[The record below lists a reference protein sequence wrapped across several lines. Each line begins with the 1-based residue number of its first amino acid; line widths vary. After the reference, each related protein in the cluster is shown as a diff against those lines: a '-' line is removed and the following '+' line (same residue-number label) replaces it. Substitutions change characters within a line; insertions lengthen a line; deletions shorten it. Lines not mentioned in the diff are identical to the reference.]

1 MKRIMKGIAGAVLA
15 VVVSA
20 PVFTSCYDDTE
31 LWDAVEGLDDRV
43 TKLEADLTAQADAMS
58 TLLKDGST
66 VAKCEKQADGSY
78 LITLSD
84 GTSFKALPQG
94 TDFSSL
100 MTYVE
105 IGGSRYWA
113 VYGPTGEAEVLLDAD
128 GKNIPVSVKVDVTVK
143 DGRYYLVVNGIEYE
157 TCYDVEDIVQVF
169 ESCTP
174 HTDASGKVYALTF
187 SFGEGLDVTVS
198 VDGYN
203 GVLFKIENASSMT
216 LVTDYYVPY
225 GTTQTFLIDKEGVI
239 EYAPIAPAGWKVVE
253 REDKQSGNTYL
264 DITAPSRTLVASGA
278 AFASGDLKAVAIV
291 EGGDATIT
299 KLTLSAD
306 PFRTLDISATRL
318 AVEPYTGVTKYVY
331 GVVAEE
337 DYDEDEVL
345 AKIEDL
351 LVHGGDVPEGYA
363 VAEKAV
369 NVLVGEIL
377 STGLNPEK
385 RYVLF
390 IIPALYDMD
399 AESVYYIDPD
409 MLVTYDFG
417 AILTSI
423 SEPVPSLFDADV
435 VVEVIGTDKMWAGT
449 ALKTDD
455 LFTNII
461 YSIQNGILDPVTES
475 LTYSGK
481 ASAFPTVEANE
492 GVEFTPGTAYV
503 TWFVPFDPEKTE
515 YTEDDI
521 IYKEFK
527 TLSIA
532 QGGSLDVVA
541 GEAEVTSSSITFP
554 LSAEGAEMIYYAYLT
569 EDEGG
574 RLAATE
580 GMDEYKFELLQ
591 ESESCTI
598 VKADEAVATVS
609 GLIPESTMWLY
620 AVAVDADGKYGK
632 VTCVSATLEKVKF
645 NSLTVSYTNVE
656 IGSDEIE
663 YEISV
668 SGGTPVRYIYWIGTL
683 NDPFWVKCGKTRGN
697 AEKYMA
703 INPDDEAIA
712 RVMRANGDVS
722 ADGKIK
728 ITGLRLEE
736 DYIMMVLAQDESG
749 LFSKGAYKK
758 VTTLAADL
766 GEVRTEGSDLWN
778 TARSSIVLDW
788 IEESFES
795 AASQGLMAQYA
806 FNFSCP
812 QDYTAY
818 VMCASDTYFEDAGL
832 VKMSQIMI
840 EIENFASRKYDD
852 GRTPME
858 NGVPLNEPDYYKDGE
873 LRQGQM
879 MNVYS
884 YYVHGLPS
892 LGFATY
898 FAPDSHGEGN
908 CIYWDEELGQDVN
921 YQRALD
927 HIAEHCTLAPY
938 ERRADAFGLSG
949 QEKADWAQALLEAYL
964 PYYENAEPIVLVND
978 GSPLTI
984 RNPYGTGVND
994 KGVVP
999 DRVIV
1004 MLKDR
1009 QGNYFEPMM
1018 FEVPDYFTK

>member
-1 MKRIMKGIAGAVLA
+1 MKNLFRQIAKALFCL
-15 VVVSA
+15 VVVSPA
-20 PVFTSCYDDTE
+20 LTSCYDDSE
-31 LWDAVEGLDDRV
+31 LWGAVDELTDRV
-43 TKLEADLTAQADAMS
+43 TKLEADLKAQADAMS
-58 TLLKDGST
+58 SLLSDGST
-66 VAKCEKQADGSY
+66 IAKCEKQADGSY
-78 LITLSD
+78 VVTLSD
-84 GTSFKALPQG
+84 GAKFKVLPAG
-94 TDFSSL
+94 TDFSAL

-105 IGGSRYWA
+105 VGGSKYWA
-113 VYGPTGEAEVLLDAD
+113 VYGPTGEVETLKDAE

-143 DGRYYLVVNGIEYE
+143 DGKYFLVINGVEYE
-157 TCYDVEDIVQVF
+157 TGYDVEDLVQVY

-174 HTDASGKVYALTF
+174 HTDASGNVYALTF

-198 VDGYN
+198 VDGYK
-203 GVLFKIENASSMT
+203 GVLFKLENASSVA
-216 LVTDYYVPY
+216 LVSDYFVPY
-225 GTTQTFLIDKEGVI
+225 GKTQTFLIDKEGVI
-239 EYAPIAPAGWKVVE
+239 EYAPIAPSGWKVVE
-253 REDKQSGNTYL
+253 RADKQSGNTYL
-264 DITAPSRTLVASGA
+264 DITAPSRELVATGA
-278 AFASGDLKAVAIV
+278 AFAGGDLKAVAIV

-299 KLTLSAD
+299 KLTLSAE
-306 PFRTLDISATRL
+306 PFRTLDMSSTRL
-318 AVEPYTGVTKYVY
+318 VAEPYTGVSKYVY
-331 GVVAEE
+331 GIVPE
-337 DYDEDEVL
+337 DDFDKDAVL
-345 AKIEDL
+345 ANVEDM
-351 LVHGGDVPEGYA
+351 VVSGSEAPAGYA
-363 VAEKAV
+363 VAETAV
-369 NVLVGEIL
+369 NLSMTEIFGGDL
-377 STGLNPEK
+377 DPEK
-385 RYVLF
+385 RYVF
-390 IIPALYDMD
+390 FVIPALYDLE
-399 AESVYYIDPD
+399 AESVYYLDPE
-409 MLVTYDFG
+409 MLVTYGFG
-417 AILTSI
+417 AILAKI
-423 SEPVPSLFDADV
+423 SEPVPSLFDAEIA
-435 VVEVIGTDKMWAGT
+435 VEVVGTDKMWAGT
-449 ALKTDD
+449 SVKTDD
-455 LFTNII
+455 LFTNIT
-461 YSIQNGILDPVTES
+461 YSITNGIQEPVSVS
-475 LTYSGK
+475 LAYSGK
-481 ASAFPTVEANE
+481 ASEFPTAEANAN
-492 GVEFTPGTAYV
+492 VDFTPGTTYV
-503 TWFVPFDPEKTE
+503 TWLVPFDPEKTE
-515 YTEDDI
+515 YTADDI
-521 IYKEFK
+521 VYKEFA
-527 TLSIA
+527 THPVA
-532 QGGSLDVVA
+532 QGGALNVTAGDPVVTA
-541 GEAEVTSSSITFP
+541 STITFP

-580 GMDEYKFELLQ
+580 GMDEYKFELIQ
-591 ESESCTI
+591 ESEGCTI
-598 VKADEAVATVS
+598 VKADEVEASVS

-620 AVAVDADGKYGK
+620 AAAVDADGKYGK

-663 YEISV
+663 YEIAV
-668 SGGTPVRYIYWIGTL
+668 TGGTPVRYIYWIGTL

-703 INPDDEAIA
+703 INPEDEAITK
-712 RVMRANGDVS
+712 VMRANGDIS

-778 TARSSIVLDW
+778 TAKSTVVLDW

-858 NGVPLNEPDYYKDGE
+858 NGVPLNEPDYYKDGV

-879 MNVYS
+879 MNVYN

-908 CIYWDEELGQDVN
+908 CIYWDEDLGQDVN
-921 YQRALD
+921 YQRALNN
-927 HIAEHCTLAPY
+927 IAEHCTLAPY
-938 ERRADAFGLSG
+938 ERRAEAFGLSG

-964 PYYENAEPIVLVND
+964 PYYENAEPILLIND

>member
-1 MKRIMKGIAGAVLA
+1 MKNLFRQIAKALFCL
-15 VVVSA
+15 VVVSPA
-20 PVFTSCYDDTE
+20 LTSCYDDSE
-31 LWDAVEGLDDRV
+31 LWGAVDELTDRV
-43 TKLEADLTAQADAMS
+43 TKLEADLKAQADAMS
-58 TLLKDGST
+58 SLLSDGST
-66 VAKCEKQADGSY
+66 IAKCEKQADGSY
-78 LITLSD
+78 VVTLSD
-84 GTSFKALPQG
+84 GAKFKVLPAG
-94 TDFSSL
+94 TDFSAL

-105 IGGSRYWA
+105 VGGSKYWA
-113 VYGPTGEAEVLLDAD
+113 VYGPTGEVETLKDAE

-143 DGRYYLVVNGIEYE
+143 DGKYFLVINGVEYE
-157 TCYDVEDIVQVF
+157 TGYDVEDLVQVY

-174 HTDASGKVYALTF
+174 HTDASGNVYALTF
-187 SFGEGLDVTVS
+187 SFGDGLDVTVS
-198 VDGYN
+198 VDGYK
-203 GVLFKIENASSMT
+203 GVLFKLENAGSVA
-216 LVTDYYVPY
+216 LVSDYFVPY
-225 GTTQTFLIDKEGVI
+225 GKTQTFLIDKEGVI
-239 EYAPIAPAGWKVVE
+239 EYAPIAPSGWKVVE
-253 REDKQSGNTYL
+253 RADKQSGSTYL
-264 DITAPSRTLVASGA
+264 DITAPSRELVATGA
-278 AFASGDLKAVAIV
+278 AFAGGDLKAVAIV

-299 KLTLSAD
+299 KLTLSAE
-306 PFRTLDISATRL
+306 PFRTLDMSSTRL
-318 AVEPYTGVTKYVY
+318 VAEPYTGVSKYVY
-331 GVVAEE
+331 GIVPE
-337 DYDEDEVL
+337 DDFDKDAVL
-345 AKIEDL
+345 ANVEDM
-351 LVHGGDVPEGYA
+351 VVSGSEAPAGYA
-363 VAEKAV
+363 VAETAV
-369 NVLVGEIL
+369 NLSMSEIFGGDL
-377 STGLNPEK
+377 DPEK
-385 RYVLF
+385 RYTFFV
-390 IIPALYDMD
+390 IPALYDLE
-399 AESVYYIDPD
+399 AESVYYLDPE
-409 MLVTYDFG
+409 MLVTYSFG
-417 AILTSI
+417 AILAKI
-423 SEPVPSLFDADV
+423 SEPVPSLFDAEIA
-435 VVEVIGTDKMWAGT
+435 VEVVGTDKMWAGT
-449 ALKTDD
+449 SVKTDD
-455 LFTNII
+455 LFTNIA
-461 YSIQNGILDPVTES
+461 YSITNGIQEPVSVS
-475 LTYSGK
+475 LAYSGK
-481 ASAFPTVEANE
+481 ASEFPTAEANAN
-492 GVEFTPGTAYV
+492 VDFTPGTAYV
-503 TWFVPFDPEKTE
+503 TWLVPFDPEKTE
-515 YTEDDI
+515 YTADDI
-521 IYKEFK
+521 VYKEF
-527 TLSIA
+527 TTHPVA
-532 QGGSLDVVA
+532 QGGALNVTAGDPVVTA
-541 GEAEVTSSSITFP
+541 SAITFP

-574 RLAATE
+574 RLAVTE
-580 GMDEYKFELLQ
+580 GMDEYKFQLIQ
-591 ESESCTI
+591 ESERCAV
-598 VKADEAVATVS
+598 VKADEVEASVS

-620 AVAVDADGKYGK
+620 AAAVDADGKYGK

-663 YEISV
+663 YEIAV
-668 SGGTPVRYIYWIGTL
+668 TGGTPVRYIYWIGTL

-703 INPDDEAIA
+703 INPEDEAITK
-712 RVMRANGDVS
+712 VMRANGDIS

-778 TARSSIVLDW
+778 TAKSTVVLDW

-858 NGVPLNEPDYYKDGE
+858 NGVPLNEPDYYKDGV

-908 CIYWDEELGQDVN
+908 CIYWDEDLGQDVN
-921 YQRALD
+921 YQRALNN
-927 HIAEHCTLAPY
+927 IAEHCTLAPY
-938 ERRADAFGLSG
+938 ERRAEAFGLSG

-964 PYYENAEPIVLVND
+964 PYYENAEPILLIND

>member
-1 MKRIMKGIAGAVLA
+1 MKNLFRQIAKALLCLVF
-15 VVVSA
+15 VSPA
-20 PVFTSCYDDTE
+20 LTSCYDDSE
-31 LWDAVEGLDDRV
+31 LWGAVDELTDRV
-43 TKLEADLTAQADAMS
+43 TKLEADLKAQADAMS
-58 TLLKDGST
+58 SLLSDGST
-66 VAKCEKQADGSY
+66 IAKCEKQADGSY
-78 LITLSD
+78 VVTLSD
-84 GTSFKALPQG
+84 GAKFKVLPAG
-94 TDFSSL
+94 TDFSAL

-105 IGGSRYWA
+105 VGGSKYWA
-113 VYGPTGEAEVLLDAD
+113 VYGPTGEVETLKDAE

-143 DGRYYLVVNGIEYE
+143 DGKYFLVINGVEYE
-157 TCYDVEDIVQVF
+157 TGYDVEDLVQVY

-174 HTDASGKVYALTF
+174 HTDASGNVYALTF
-187 SFGEGLDVTVS
+187 SFGDGLDVTVS
-198 VDGYN
+198 VDGYK
-203 GVLFKIENASSMT
+203 GVLFKLENAGSVA
-216 LVTDYYVPY
+216 LVSDYFVPY
-225 GTTQTFLIDKEGVI
+225 GKTQTFLIDKEGVI
-239 EYAPIAPAGWKVVE
+239 EYAPIAPSGWKVVE
-253 REDKQSGNTYL
+253 RADKQSGNTYL
-264 DITAPSRTLVASGA
+264 DITAPSRELVATGA
-278 AFASGDLKAVAIV
+278 AFAGGDLKAVAIV

-299 KLTLSAD
+299 KLTLSAE
-306 PFRTLDISATRL
+306 PFRTLDMSSTRL
-318 AVEPYTGVTKYVY
+318 VAEPYTGVSKYVY
-331 GVVAEE
+331 GIVPE
-337 DYDEDEVL
+337 DDFDKDAVL
-345 AKIEDL
+345 ANVEDM
-351 LVHGGDVPEGYA
+351 VVSGSEAPAGYA
-363 VAEKAV
+363 VAETAV
-369 NVLVGEIL
+369 NLSMSEIFGGDL
-377 STGLNPEK
+377 DPEK
-385 RYVLF
+385 RYTFFV
-390 IIPALYDMD
+390 IPALYDLE
-399 AESVYYIDPD
+399 AESVYYLDPE
-409 MLVTYDFG
+409 MLVTYSFG
-417 AILTSI
+417 AILAKI
-423 SEPVPSLFDADV
+423 SEPVPSLYDAEIA
-435 VVEVIGTDKMWAGT
+435 VEVVGTDKMWAGT
-449 ALKTDD
+449 SVKTDD
-455 LFTNII
+455 LFTNIA
-461 YSIQNGILDPVTES
+461 YSITNGIQEPVSVS
-475 LTYSGK
+475 LAYSGK
-481 ASAFPTVEANE
+481 ASEFPTAEANAN
-492 GVEFTPGTAYV
+492 VDFTPGTAYV
-503 TWFVPFDPEKTE
+503 TWLVPFDPEKTE
-515 YTEDDI
+515 YTADDI
-521 IYKEFK
+521 VYKEF
-527 TLSIA
+527 TTHPVA
-532 QGGSLDVVA
+532 QGGALNVTAGDPVVTA
-541 GEAEVTSSSITFP
+541 SAITFP

-574 RLAATE
+574 RLAVTE
-580 GMDEYKFELLQ
+580 GMDEYKFQLIQ
-591 ESESCTI
+591 ESERCAV
-598 VKADEAVATVS
+598 VKADEVEASVS

-620 AVAVDADGKYGK
+620 AAAVDADGKYGK

-663 YEISV
+663 YEIAV
-668 SGGTPVRYIYWIGTL
+668 TGGTPVRYIYWIGTL

-703 INPDDEAIA
+703 INPEDEAITK
-712 RVMRANGDVS
+712 VMRANGDIS

-778 TARSSIVLDW
+778 TAKSTVVLDW

-858 NGVPLNEPDYYKDGE
+858 NGVPLNEPDYYKDGV

-908 CIYWDEELGQDVN
+908 CIYWDEDLGQDVN
-921 YQRALD
+921 YQRALNN
-927 HIAEHCTLAPY
+927 IAEHCTLAPY
-938 ERRADAFGLSG
+938 ERRAEAFGLSG

-964 PYYENAEPIVLVND
+964 PYYENAEPILLIND

>member
-1 MKRIMKGIAGAVLA
+1 MKNLFRQIAKALFCL
-15 VVVSA
+15 VVVSPA
-20 PVFTSCYDDTE
+20 LTSCYDDSE
-31 LWDAVEGLDDRV
+31 LWGAVDELTDRV
-43 TKLEADLTAQADAMS
+43 TKLEADLKAQADAMS
-58 TLLKDGST
+58 SLLSDGST
-66 VAKCEKQADGSY
+66 IAKCEKQADGSY
-78 LITLSD
+78 VVTLSD
-84 GTSFKALPQG
+84 GAKFKVLPAG
-94 TDFSSL
+94 TDFSAL

-105 IGGSRYWA
+105 VGGSKYWA
-113 VYGPTGEAEVLLDAD
+113 VYGPTGEVETLKDAE

-143 DGRYYLVVNGIEYE
+143 DGKYFLVINGVEYE
-157 TCYDVEDIVQVF
+157 TGYDVEDLVQVY

-174 HTDASGKVYALTF
+174 HTDASGNVYALTF
-187 SFGEGLDVTVS
+187 SFGDGLDVTVS
-198 VDGYN
+198 VDGYK
-203 GVLFKIENASSMT
+203 GVLFKLENAGSVA
-216 LVTDYYVPY
+216 LVSDYFVPY
-225 GTTQTFLIDKEGVI
+225 GKTQTFLIDKEGVI
-239 EYAPIAPAGWKVVE
+239 EYAPIAPSGWKVVE
-253 REDKQSGNTYL
+253 RADKQSGSTYL
-264 DITAPSRTLVASGA
+264 DITAPSRELVATGA
-278 AFASGDLKAVAIV
+278 AFAGGDLKAVAIV

-299 KLTLSAD
+299 KLTLSAE
-306 PFRTLDISATRL
+306 PFRTLDMSSTRL
-318 AVEPYTGVTKYVY
+318 VAEPYTGVSKYVY
-331 GVVAEE
+331 GIVPE
-337 DYDEDEVL
+337 DDFDKDAVL
-345 AKIEDL
+345 ANVEDM
-351 LVHGGDVPEGYA
+351 VVSGSEAPTGYA
-363 VAEKAV
+363 VAETAV
-369 NVLVGEIL
+369 NLSMSEIFGGDL
-377 STGLNPEK
+377 DPEK
-385 RYVLF
+385 RYTFFV
-390 IIPALYDMD
+390 IPALYDLE
-399 AESVYYIDPD
+399 AESVYYLDTE
-409 MLVTYDFG
+409 MLVTYSFG
-417 AILTSI
+417 AILAKI
-423 SEPVPSLFDADV
+423 SEPVPSLFDAEIA
-435 VVEVIGTDKMWAGT
+435 VEVVGTDKMWAGT
-449 ALKTDD
+449 SVKTDD
-455 LFTNII
+455 LFTNIA
-461 YSIQNGILDPVTES
+461 YSITNGIQEPVSVS
-475 LTYSGK
+475 LAYSGK
-481 ASAFPTVEANE
+481 ASEFPTAEANAN
-492 GVEFTPGTAYV
+492 VDFTPGTAYV
-503 TWFVPFDPEKTE
+503 TWLVPFDPEKTE
-515 YTEDDI
+515 YTADDI
-521 IYKEFK
+521 VYKEF
-527 TLSIA
+527 TTHPVA
-532 QGGSLDVVA
+532 QGGALNVTAGDPVVTA
-541 GEAEVTSSSITFP
+541 SAITFP

-574 RLAATE
+574 RLAVTE
-580 GMDEYKFELLQ
+580 GMDEYKFQLIQ
-591 ESESCTI
+591 ESERCAV
-598 VKADEAVATVS
+598 VKADEVEASVS

-620 AVAVDADGKYGK
+620 AAAVDADGKYGK

-663 YEISV
+663 YEIAV
-668 SGGTPVRYIYWIGTL
+668 TGGTPVRYIYWIGTL

-703 INPDDEAIA
+703 INPEDEAITK
-712 RVMRANGDVS
+712 VMRANGDIS

-778 TARSSIVLDW
+778 TAKSTVVLDW

-858 NGVPLNEPDYYKDGE
+858 NGVPLNEPDYYKDGV

-908 CIYWDEELGQDVN
+908 CIYWDEDLGQDVN
-921 YQRALD
+921 YQRALNN
-927 HIAEHCTLAPY
+927 IAEHCTLAPY
-938 ERRADAFGLSG
+938 ERRAEAFGLSG

-964 PYYENAEPIVLVND
+964 PYYENAEPILLIND

>member
-1 MKRIMKGIAGAVLA
+1 MKNLFRQIAKVLLCL
-15 VVVSA
+15 VVVS
-20 PVFTSCYDDTE
+20 PSLTSCYDDSE
-31 LWDAVEGLDDRV
+31 LWGAVDELTDRV
-43 TKLEADLTAQADAMS
+43 TKLEADLKAQADAMS
-58 TLLKDGST
+58 SLLSDGST
-66 VAKCEKQADGSY
+66 IAKCEKQTDGSY
-78 LITLSD
+78 VVTLSD
-84 GTSFKALPQG
+84 GAKFKVLPAG
-94 TDFSSL
+94 TDFSAL

-105 IGGSRYWA
+105 AGGSKYWA
-113 VYGPTGEAEVLLDAD
+113 VYGPTGEVETLKDAE

-143 DGRYYLVVNGIEYE
+143 DGKYFLVINGVEYE
-157 TCYDVEDIVQVF
+157 TGYDVEDLVQVY

-174 HTDASGKVYALTF
+174 HTDASGNVYALTF
-187 SFGEGLDVTVS
+187 SFGDGLDVTVS
-198 VDGYN
+198 VDGYK
-203 GVLFKIENASSMT
+203 GVLFKLENASSVA
-216 LVTDYYVPY
+216 LVSDYFVPY
-225 GTTQTFLIDKEGVI
+225 GKTQTFLIDKEGVI
-239 EYAPIAPAGWKVVE
+239 EYAPIAPSGWKVVE
-253 REDKQSGNTYL
+253 RADKQNGNTYL
-264 DITAPSRTLVASGA
+264 DITAPSRELVATGA
-278 AFASGDLKAVAIV
+278 AFAGGDLKAVAIV

-299 KLTLSAD
+299 KLTLSAE
-306 PFRTLDISATRL
+306 PFRTLDMSSTRL
-318 AVEPYTGVTKYVY
+318 VAEPYAGVSKYVY
-331 GVVAEE
+331 GIVPE
-337 DYDEDEVL
+337 DDFDKDAVL
-345 AKIEDL
+345 ANVEDM
-351 LVHGGDVPEGYA
+351 VVSGSEAPAGYA
-363 VAEKAV
+363 VAETAV
-369 NVLVGEIL
+369 NLSMTEIFGGDL
-377 STGLNPEK
+377 DPEK
-385 RYVLF
+385 RYTFFV
-390 IIPALYDMD
+390 IPALYDLE
-399 AESVYYIDPD
+399 AESVYYLDPE
-409 MLVTYDFG
+409 MLVTYSFG
-417 AILTSI
+417 AILTKM
-423 SEPVPSLFDADV
+423 SEPVPSLFDAEIA
-435 VVEVIGTDKMWAGT
+435 VEVVGTDKMWAGT
-449 ALKTDD
+449 SVKTDD
-455 LFTNII
+455 LFTNIA
-461 YSIQNGILDPVTES
+461 YSITNGIQEPVSVS

-481 ASAFPTVEANE
+481 ASEFPTAEANAN
-492 GVEFTPGTAYV
+492 VDFTPGTTYV
-503 TWFVPFDPEKTE
+503 TWLVPFDPEKTE
-515 YTEDDI
+515 YTADDI
-521 IYKEFK
+521 VYKEFA
-527 TLSIA
+527 THPVA
-532 QGGSLDVVA
+532 QGGALNVTVGDPVVTA
-541 GEAEVTSSSITFP
+541 STITFP

-580 GMDEYKFELLQ
+580 GMDEYKFELIQ
-591 ESESCTI
+591 ESERCTI
-598 VKADEAVATVS
+598 VKADEVEASVS

-620 AVAVDADGKYGK
+620 AAAVDADGKYGK

-663 YEISV
+663 YEIAV
-668 SGGTPVRYIYWIGTL
+668 TGGTPVRYIYWIGTL

-703 INPDDEAIA
+703 INPEDEAITK
-712 RVMRANGDVS
+712 VMRANGDIS

-778 TARSSIVLDW
+778 TAKSTVVLDW

-818 VMCASDTYFEDAGL
+818 VMCASDTYFEDAGF

-858 NGVPLNEPDYYKDGE
+858 NGEPLNEPDYYKDGV

-908 CIYWDEELGQDVN
+908 CIYWDEDLGQDVN
-921 YQRALD
+921 YQRALNN
-927 HIAEHCTLAPY
+927 IAEHCTLAPY
-938 ERRADAFGLSG
+938 ERRAEAFGLSG

-964 PYYENAEPIVLVND
+964 PYYENAEPILLIND